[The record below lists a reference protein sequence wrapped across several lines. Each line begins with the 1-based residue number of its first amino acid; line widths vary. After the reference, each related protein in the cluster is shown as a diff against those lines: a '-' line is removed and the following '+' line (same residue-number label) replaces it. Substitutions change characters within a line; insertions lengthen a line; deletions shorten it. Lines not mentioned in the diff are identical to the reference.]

1 MSVESPGR
9 SSIGTT
15 SFPSFPNSTIP
26 LSVVARA
33 KGNARGTTVT
43 SITARKSK
51 RKRKRCALEPVVV
64 VVVMNLAAII
74 LTTCLAFRA
83 QKRTLFVFFSFSFF
97 FFFFLSVA
105 AVDVI
110 LYLLVGDDG
119 INAAEKDKENERR
132 ESKSNRSLSHSLSL
146 SRQRDDALLKFIA
159 RRRPSRGKQNK
170 QTSLPTQEEETMSR
184 FSTFEVRTL
193 AYTQTHAHARA
204 HTQKKTIAAQKASLP
219 LATLCLDPYSL
230 R

>member
-1 MSVESPGR
+1 
-9 SSIGTT
+9 
-15 SFPSFPNSTIP
+15 
-26 LSVVARA
+26 
-33 KGNARGTTVT
+33 
-43 SITARKSK
+43 
-51 RKRKRCALEPVVV
+51 
-64 VVVMNLAAII
+64 MNLAAII
-74 LTTCLAFRA
+74 LTTCLAFKA

-132 ESKSNRSLSHSLSL
+132 ESKSNRSLSLTLSL

-184 FSTFEVRTL
+184 FSTFEVRTSIH
-193 AYTQTHAHARA
+193 TNTHTHAH
-204 HTQKKTIAAQKASLP
+204 TKKKTIAAQKASLP